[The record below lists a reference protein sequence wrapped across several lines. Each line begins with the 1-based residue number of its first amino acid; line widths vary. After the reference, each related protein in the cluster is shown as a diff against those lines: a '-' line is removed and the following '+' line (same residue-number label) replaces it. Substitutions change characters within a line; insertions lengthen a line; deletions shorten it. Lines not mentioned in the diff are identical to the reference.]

1 MSKQYLIKPYL
12 TKSVGLLLLAGAA
25 LAQAATQV
33 NVVGLFNGKA
43 LVMINGGAPQTL
55 AVGQTKNGVKLI
67 AADSEFAT
75 LMIEGK
81 SKRLGMGQAASIG
94 GGSEANAPAAAP
106 VTLYANAAGHFLG
119 DLSINGATLK
129 YLVDTGASAV
139 AMSSA
144 DAKRANIDYLKGQKD
159 LASTAGGNVTAY
171 RVTLNTLK
179 LGSITLHNV
188 EAAVIEGSHPEAVL
202 LGMTALNRLDMK
214 RDNLTMTLTKK
225 Y

>member
-1 MSKQYLIKPYL
+1 MINHLGIK
-12 TKSVGLLLLAGAA
+12 SIGVLLLGFAA
-25 LAQAATQV
+25 MAHAVTQV

-55 AVGQTKNGVKLI
+55 AVGQTKNGVKLV
-67 AADSEFAT
+67 AADSEYAT
-75 LMIEGK
+75 FMIEGK

-94 GGSEANAPAAAP
+94 GSSSEANAPASAP
-106 VTLYANAAGHFLG
+106 VTLYANSAGHFLG

-188 EAAVIEGSHPEAVL
+188 EAAVIEGNHPEAVL